1 MNRERYRRWYFRKLK
16 NYEKTSRSIV
26 KRHLKNTL
34 ITFAKSKPTEETIKP
49 LLNKAVT
56 KKALFSMLVEVYT
69 TVGGNHGDTVL
80 NGINNQTLVVKK
92 RWASLFIESFAK
104 QVLKFL
110 GVHAPENI
118 KTIRKTLINEV
129 IKYIAERNDQGKSV
143 QVITNEMVE
152 KFGTK
157 EGLYNWQLERIV
169 RTETGAAA
177 NLAAFQAM
185 DDADLVID
193 KIWLSADDSRTRD
206 GDSKNEYNHAVM
218 NGKPAIPH
226 KTLFQV
232 PNQNGTTQGMMHPM
246 DMERGSASNVINC
259 RCTTAPVPRRD
270 KRGRLVLKPN

>member
-1 MNRERYRRWYFRKLK
+1 M
-16 NYEKTSRSIV
+16 
-26 KRHLKNTL
+26 
-34 ITFAKSKPTEETIKP
+34 
-49 LLNKAVT
+49 
-56 KKALFSMLVEVYT
+56 
-69 TVGGNHGDTVL
+69 
-80 NGINNQTLVVKK
+80 
-92 RWASLFIESFAK
+92 ASLFIESFAK

-110 GVHAPENI
+110 GIHAPDNI

-143 QVITNEMVE
+143 QVITNEMVK

-157 EGLYNWQLERIV
+157 EGLYNWQIERIV

-218 NGKPAIPH
+218 NGKPPIPY

-246 DMERGSASNVINC
+246 DMVRGSASNVINC